1 MGNNENLPLFGT
13 YPAKGRVPFRVFAAT
28 IFTGICLIF
37 VYRTRFMPAKEE
49 EGRRAWIG
57 LFLTEIWF
65 TIYWFITLVVR
76 WNPIYRHTYKDRLS
90 RRSLSHKYVELCNI
104 SVNKSEHCA
113 SLIMKYV
120 NRYDEKIL
128 PGIDIFVCTADPTV
142 EPPVMVINTVLS
154 AMAYNYPPEKMSVY
168 LSDDGGSDLTF
179 YALLEAS
186 RFAKHWLAFCHKFKV
201 EPRSPDAYFRTA
213 SQPVDEES
221 TSIKKLY
228 EDMKTRI
235 ERTTKEGRVSEEL
248 RKQHKGFR
256 EWDLVSCKRDHQP
269 IIQIL
274 IDGRDPK
281 AVDSEGQRL
290 PTLVYLAR
298 EKRPQHHHNFKA
310 GAMNALIRVSS
321 RISNGDIILNV
332 DCDMY
337 SNNSDSIRDAL
348 CFFLDEEK
356 GHEIAFVQFP
366 QTFQNITKNDVY
378 SSSLRVIMQVEL
390 AGLDS
395 NGGSCYIGTGCF
407 HRRESLTGKTYKEA
421 TKQDGKSKNVKTKTR
436 ESVDI
441 LEEACKALATCTYE
455 QNTQWGKEMG
465 LKYGFP
471 VEDIAT
477 GLGIHCKGWRSV
489 YFCPERKGFL
499 GAVPATLI
507 QTLVQHKR
515 WAEGDFQIFLSRL
528 CPLLHGFKKIPI
540 GLQISY
546 CIYFLWPINC
556 LALYYVL
563 VPPLCLLRG
572 ISLFPEMSNPWILP
586 FVYVFLGNRA
596 YGLVELLLC
605 GGTLQEWLNDQRMW
619 VYKRT
624 TSYLFATIDNF
635 LKILGFTKAGF
646 NLTAKV
652 VDEDVSQR
660 YEQELI
666 EFGTSSPMYTI
677 LATIALLNAFCFV
690 VGLKRLI
697 LVQQPLALNSF
708 VLQTVLCGL
717 LVFINL
723 PIFQALFLRKD
734 KGRMPTSVMYQS
746 IMFTLAGC
754 SIALY

>member
-1 MGNNENLPLFGT
+1 MGNNENLPLSGT

-179 YALLEAS
+179 YALLKAS

-201 EPRSPDAYFRTA
+201 EPRSPDAYFRSA

-221 TSIKKLY
+221 ISIK
-228 EDMKTRI
+228 
-235 ERTTKEGRVSEEL
+235 
-248 RKQHKGFR
+248 
-256 EWDLVSCKRDHQP
+256 
-269 IIQIL
+269 
-274 IDGRDPK
+274 
-281 AVDSEGQRL
+281 
-290 PTLVYLAR
+290 
-298 EKRPQHHHNFKA
+298 
-310 GAMNALIRVSS
+310 
-321 RISNGDIILNV
+321 
-332 DCDMY
+332 
-337 SNNSDSIRDAL
+337 
-348 CFFLDEEK
+348 
-356 GHEIAFVQFP
+356 
-366 QTFQNITKNDVY
+366 
-378 SSSLRVIMQVEL
+378 VEL
-390 AGLDS
+390 AGMDS
-395 NGGSCYIGTGCF
+395 YGGPCYIGTGCF

-421 TKQDGKSKNVKTKTR
+421 NKQDWKSKNVKTKTR

-455 QNTQWGKEMG
+455 QNTQWGKEKG

-471 VEDIAT
+471 VEDVAT
-477 GLGIHCKGWRSV
+477 GLGIQCKGWRSV

-499 GAVPATLI
+499 GAAPTTLI
-507 QTLVQHKR
+507 QTLVQQKR
-515 WAEGDFQIFLSRL
+515 WTEGDFQIFLSRL

-546 CIYFLWPINC
+546 CIFLLWPINC

-572 ISLFPEMSNPWILP
+572 ISLFPE
-586 FVYVFLGNRA
+586 V
-596 YGLVELLLC
+596 
-605 GGTLQEWLNDQRMW
+605 
-619 VYKRT
+619 
-624 TSYLFATIDNF
+624 
-635 LKILGFTKAGF
+635 
-646 NLTAKV
+646 
-652 VDEDVSQR
+652 
-660 YEQELI
+660 
-666 EFGTSSPMYTI
+666 
-677 LATIALLNAFCFV
+677 
-690 VGLKRLI
+690 
-697 LVQQPLALNSF
+697 
-708 VLQTVLCGL
+708 
-717 LVFINL
+717 
-723 PIFQALFLRKD
+723 
-734 KGRMPTSVMYQS
+734 
-746 IMFTLAGC
+746 
-754 SIALY
+754 

>member
-1 MGNNENLPLFGT
+1 MGNNENPPLFGT

-49 EGRRAWIG
+49 EGRGAWIG

-90 RRSLSHKYVELCNI
+90 I
-104 SVNKSEHCA
+104 
-113 SLIMKYV
+113 
-120 NRYDEKIL
+120 RYDEKIL

-142 EPPVMVINTVLS
+142 EPPEMVINTVLS
-154 AMAYNYPPEKMSVY
+154 MMAYNYPPEKMSVY

-201 EPRSPDAYFRTA
+201 ESRSPDAYFRTA

-221 TSIKKLY
+221 ISIKKLY

-235 ERTTKEGRVSEEL
+235 DRTTKEGRVSEEL

-256 EWDLVSCKRDHQP
+256 EWDLVSSKRDHQP

-298 EKRPQHHHNFKA
+298 EKSPQHHHNFKA

-337 SNNSDSIRDAL
+337 SNDSDSIRDAL
-348 CFFLDEEK
+348 CFFLDEEN

-366 QTFQNITKNDVY
+366 QTYQNLTKNDVY
-378 SSSLRVIMQVEL
+378 GSCLRVIMQVEL
-390 AGLDS
+390 AGMDS
-395 NGGSCYIGTGCF
+395 YGGPCYIGTGCF

-421 TKQDGKSKNVKTKTR
+421 NKQDWKSKNVKTKTR

-465 LKYGFP
+465 LKYGCP
-471 VEDIAT
+471 VEDVAT
-477 GLGIHCKGWRSV
+477 GLGIQCKGWRSV

-499 GAVPATLI
+499 GAVPTTLI

-515 WAEGDFQIFLSRL
+515 WTEGDFQIFLSRL

-546 CIYFLWPINC
+546 CIFLLWPINC

-572 ISLFPEMSNPWILP
+572 ISLFPE
-586 FVYVFLGNRA
+586 
-596 YGLVELLLC
+596 
-605 GGTLQEWLNDQRMW
+605 
-619 VYKRT
+619 
-624 TSYLFATIDNF
+624 
-635 LKILGFTKAGF
+635 
-646 NLTAKV
+646 
-652 VDEDVSQR
+652 
-660 YEQELI
+660 
-666 EFGTSSPMYTI
+666 
-677 LATIALLNAFCFV
+677 
-690 VGLKRLI
+690 
-697 LVQQPLALNSF
+697 
-708 VLQTVLCGL
+708 
-717 LVFINL
+717 
-723 PIFQALFLRKD
+723 
-734 KGRMPTSVMYQS
+734 
-746 IMFTLAGC
+746 
-754 SIALY
+754 

>member
-90 RRSLSHKYVELCNI
+90 I
-104 SVNKSEHCA
+104 
-113 SLIMKYV
+113 
-120 NRYDEKIL
+120 RYDEKIL

-142 EPPVMVINTVLS
+142 EPPEMVINTVLS
-154 AMAYNYPPEKMSVY
+154 VMAYNYPAEKMSVY

-256 EWDLVSCKRDHQP
+256 EWDLVSSKRDHQP

-348 CFFLDEEK
+348 CFLLDEEK

-366 QTFQNITKNDVY
+366 QTFQNLTKNDVY
-378 SSSLRVIMQVEL
+378 SSSLRVSVQVEL

-395 NGGSCYIGTGCF
+395 NGGPCYIGTGCF
-407 HRRESLTGKTYKEA
+407 HRRESLTGKTFKEA
-421 TKQDGKSKNVKTKTR
+421 TKQDWKSKNVKTKTR

-455 QNTQWGKEMG
+455 QNTQWGKE
-465 LKYGFP
+465 
-471 VEDIAT
+471 
-477 GLGIHCKGWRSV
+477 
-489 YFCPERKGFL
+489 
-499 GAVPATLI
+499 
-507 QTLVQHKR
+507 
-515 WAEGDFQIFLSRL
+515 
-528 CPLLHGFKKIPI
+528 
-540 GLQISY
+540 
-546 CIYFLWPINC
+546 
-556 LALYYVL
+556 
-563 VPPLCLLRG
+563 
-572 ISLFPEMSNPWILP
+572 
-586 FVYVFLGNRA
+586 
-596 YGLVELLLC
+596 
-605 GGTLQEWLNDQRMW
+605 
-619 VYKRT
+619 
-624 TSYLFATIDNF
+624 
-635 LKILGFTKAGF
+635 
-646 NLTAKV
+646 
-652 VDEDVSQR
+652 
-660 YEQELI
+660 
-666 EFGTSSPMYTI
+666 
-677 LATIALLNAFCFV
+677 
-690 VGLKRLI
+690 
-697 LVQQPLALNSF
+697 
-708 VLQTVLCGL
+708 
-717 LVFINL
+717 
-723 PIFQALFLRKD
+723 
-734 KGRMPTSVMYQS
+734 
-746 IMFTLAGC
+746 
-754 SIALY
+754 